1 MSSISELLDQW
12 FRKGSYELMKYLVTP
27 EGYLLVIAIF
37 TAIGCVAAI
46 VLAKRRRPY
55 PY

>member
-1 MSSISELLDQW
+1 MSDILELLGQW
-12 FRKGSYELMKYLVTP
+12 FTKGSYDLMRYLVTP
-27 EGYLLVIAIF
+27 EGYLFVIAVF
-37 TAIGCVAAI
+37 TAIGSVLAL